1 MKPDAL
7 MNILRCR
14 IFFLSLSPPCFALP
28 VVATL
33 VLLKTFLT
41 LAGDPPSF
49 FCSPVFFVCF
59 ATLGRYIVS
68 PAGLHEER
76 LCFIYVVTIGI
87 RN

>member
-28 VVATL
+28 VVAIL

-49 FCSPVFFVCF
+49 FSFPFYLFCV
-59 ATLGRYIVS
+59 
-68 PAGLHEER
+68 
-76 LCFIYVVTIGI
+76 LCYSRAVHS
-87 RN
+87 